1 MTRDEAR
8 SLAMDAHE
16 TATSLRIIA
25 EGLEQAL
32 LWWTSDRQGGEPA
45 NDNPPAATD
54 TEFLALPILGYA
66 LRLQRETEEIVRGL
80 RTPDPKAAPG
90 GDGE

>member
-1 MTRDEAR
+1 MVTRDEAH

-32 LWWTSDRQGGEPA
+32 TWWTSDRRDGEPA
-45 NDNPPAATD
+45 NENPPTATD
-54 TEFLALPILGYA
+54 LEFLALPILGYA
-66 LRLQRETEEIVRGL
+66 LRLRRETEEIVQGL
-80 RTPDPKAAPG
+80 REAPAAG
-90 GDGE
+90 RR